1 MEYLF
6 QLLESIKSEK
16 MKKIVLVIIFI
27 SVSITSYSQQDSQFT
42 QYMYN
47 TININPAYAGSRGVL
62 SIFGLHRNQWV
73 GLDGAPVTNTFSL
86 NTPFSRSRIGLGVS
100 ILNDRIGPSEE
111 NTISV
116 DVSYSVPVSETFK
129 LSFGVKGTA
138 NLLNIDFNKLNQYDP
153 GDVLAQR
160 NIDNKF
166 SPNIGAGIYLHS
178 NRSYIGFSVPNFL
191 ETEHFDKENS
201 IASIASERMHYH
213 LIGGHVFDLS
223 ESIKFKPAFLG
234 KLVEGA
240 PLQVDISANF
250 LFNEK
255 FTLGAAYRWSAAMSG
270 MVGFQISESWMIG
283 YAYDMETTKL
293 AHYNSGSHE
302 IFLRYELF
310 KNYNKVVSPRFF

>member
-1 MEYLF
+1 
-6 QLLESIKSEK
+6 
-16 MKKIVLVIIFI
+16 MKKRILFI
-27 SVSITSYSQQDSQFT
+27 AFILVSIMSYSQQDSQFT

-47 TININPAYAGSRGVL
+47 TVNINPAYAGSRGVL

-86 NTPFSRSRIGLGVS
+86 NTPISKSRMGLGLS
-100 ILNDRIGPSEE
+100 FINDRIGPSDES
-111 NTISV
+111 TISV
-116 DVSYSVPVSETFK
+116 DVSYSVPTSENFK

-138 NLLNIDFNKLNQYDP
+138 NLLNIDFNKLSQYDP

-160 NIDNKF
+160 NVDNKF

-178 NRSYIGFSVPNFL
+178 NRSYVGFSVPNFL

-201 IASIASERMHYH
+201 TASVASERMHYH
-213 LIGGHVFDLS
+213 LIAGYVFDLTGN
-223 ESIKFKPAFLG
+223 IKLKPAVLG
-234 KLVEGA
+234 KLVQGA

-255 FTLGAAYRWSAAMSG
+255 FTFGAAYRWSAAVSG
-270 MVGFQISESWMIG
+270 MVGFQVSDSWMIG

-293 AHYNSGSHE
+293 AKYNSGSHE

-310 KNYNKVVSPRFF
+310 KNYDKVVSPRFF